1 MALGP
6 VTLDAV
12 NRLINR
18 IGERAGFDF
27 VAHAHVLHDD
37 CGSVAKP
44 SMIVVR
50 RRLSRERNA

>member
-18 IGERAGFDF
+18 IGELAGFDF
-27 VAHAHVLHDD
+27 VVHAHVLYDD
-37 CGSVAKP
+37 CGYA
-44 SMIVVR
+44 
-50 RRLSRERNA
+50 L